1 MARMGALTKTPP
13 LRGKARKEFRAAKD
27 AALAAGEAI
36 PSQDKFRPKQPQQP
50 RPMARPQQTGQTLA
64 GAVAF
69 PGAVGNQIGMLQPGQ
84 SPADVA
90 GAVASGIAAQPQQGA
105 WWQQQQQFGPPS
117 GSLPMTKPGMPAPE
131 NAIYYAG
138 GSATFNE
145 GNGGMW
151 PQMPQPS
158 ANHGGQ
164 YRLSPGIY
172 GTQQQAMEQYN
183 QQMRQRMPGL
193 QNGLG
198 QSGNVPVSN
207 WGPIIPYGQRRG

>member
-13 LRGKARKEFRAAKD
+13 LRGQARKDFKAAKD

-64 GAVAF
+64 GAVAS

-90 GAVASGIAAQPQQGA
+90 GAVAGGIAAQPQQGA

-117 GSLPMTKPGMPAPE
+117 GSLPMTKPGMPP
-131 NAIYYAG
+131 
-138 GSATFNE
+138 
-145 GNGGMW
+145 M

-158 ANHGGQ
+158 ANQGGE
-164 YRLSPGIY
+164 YRLSPGVY

-183 QQMRQRMPGL
+183 QQMRQPAMPM
-193 QNGLG
+193 
-198 QSGNVPVSN
+198 
-207 WGPIIPYGQRRG
+207 IRKY